1 MGPVRESGPD
11 PFDAT
16 SASAGELGSDVAV
29 ATEMALSEREAASE
43 RSGMFRSLRNHN
55 YRLFLSGS
63 VVSNVGTWMQRTAQ
77 DWLVLSLTGGS
88 GTALGITVAL
98 QFLPI
103 MVFGMWGG
111 VLADRFPK
119 RRLLMIAQ
127 SLMAVLALAMG
138 VLTVTGQ
145 AQVWHVY
152 VMAFTLGL
160 LACVEVPTRQSF
172 VVEMVG
178 RDDLSNAIALNSS
191 SFNLAR
197 VVGPAIAGLLI
208 NWLGGTGPLFL
219 VNALT
224 FSFTIGGML
233 LMRKTELRTP
243 EPVKRGKG
251 QAREGLRYVFG
262 NPDLL
267 LPVLMVAFV
276 AVFAQSFSTSI
287 ALMSTEVFDSGASAF
302 GIASSAFAIGAVV
315 GALQAARRVTPSRRT
330 LIIGGVA
337 FGLFQ
342 IAAAFSPGYWAF
354 LVALVP
360 AGLAMIT
367 VQTTA
372 NSTLQLGASSEMR
385 GRVMGIYVLVFTAG
399 APIGAPLIGWI
410 AEMAGPRVGI
420 LVSGVLSLTG
430 VALALLVTKM
440 VAARKNVA
448 LNPAPAS
455 IAV

>member
-1 MGPVRESGPD
+1 MRRLRTAADLAKWTGAGAVREPGP
-11 PFDAT
+11 
-16 SASAGELGSDVAV
+16 ASADG
-29 ATEMALSEREAASE
+29 AA
-43 RSGMFRSLRNHN
+43 GMFRSLRNFN

-103 MVFGMWGG
+103 MLFGMWGG

-119 RRLLMIAQ
+119 RRLLMTAQ
-127 SLMAVLALAMG
+127 SLMAALALAMG
-138 VLTVTGQ
+138 VLTVTGH
-145 AQVWHVY
+145 AEVWHVY

-197 VVGPAIAGLLI
+197 VVGPAVAGLLI

-224 FSFTIGGML
+224 FAFTIGGML
-233 LMRKTELRTP
+233 LMRTAELRTP

-251 QAREGLRYVFG
+251 QAREGVRYVIG
-262 NPDLL
+262 KPDLL
-267 LPVLMVAFV
+267 LPVLMVGFV
-276 AVFAQSFSTSI
+276 AVFAQSFTTSI
-287 ALMSTEVFDSGASAF
+287 ALMATEVFDAGASAF
-302 GIASSAFAIGAVV
+302 GIGSSAFAVGAVV
-315 GALQAARRVTPSRRT
+315 GALLAARRVTPSRRMMVAA
-330 LIIGGVA
+330 GVA
-337 FGLFQ
+337 FGAAQ
-342 IAAAFSPGYWAF
+342 IAAAVTPAYWAF
-354 LVALVP
+354 LIVLVP

-367 VQTTA
+367 VQTMA

-410 AEMAGPRVGI
+410 AELAGPRVGI
-420 LVSGVLSLTG
+420 MVSGLLSLTG
-430 VALALLVTKM
+430 VALAVLITRL
-440 VAARKNVA
+440 VAARKAVA
-448 LNPAPAS
+448 LNPAAAS
-455 IAV
+455 VAV